1 LPKKTAQNDL
11 GHFIIQ
17 KKQSLL
23 FFILNLYIMALNF
36 NQYATE
42 GNTFLKEYAIHL
54 DMNNEPEKAGRIFV
68 SIMHAL
74 REIIPLEESLQ
85 FIAQLPMFLKA
96 VYVNTWAIK
105 KQKPKINQMKEFI
118 ALVRQYD
125 GPAAVNDFGYD
136 DELVIKY
143 IDVTFI
149 YLRKY
154 VSLGEMEDI
163 RDVLPKDLKSMIY
176 SNLMF

>member
-1 LPKKTAQNDL
+1 
-11 GHFIIQ
+11 
-17 KKQSLL
+17 
-23 FFILNLYIMALNF
+23 MALNF

-42 GNTFLKEYAIHL
+42 GNTFLKDYAKQL
-54 DMNNEPEKAGRIFV
+54 GLEKDTEKAGRIFA

-74 REIIPLEESLQ
+74 REIIPVEESMQ

-96 VYVNTWAIK
+96 VYVNGWRVK
-105 KQKPKINQMKEFI
+105 KRKPKIKRMDEFVELVKQMDE
-118 ALVRQYD
+118 
-125 GPAAVNDFGYD
+125 PAAINDYGYEN
-136 DELVIKY
+136 ELAEKY
-143 IDVTFI
+143 IDLTFI

-163 RDVLPKDLKSMIY
+163 RDGLPKDLKSMIY